1 MLDLLKNLN
10 ILYAEDDLELKESL
24 NKTLTMLSNHVYLA
38 STGIEAINIFQKETI
53 HIVILDYVMPLMNGY
68 EVAKELRKN
77 DKHVPIIIC
86 SGYSDKEKLL
96 NAIEL
101 NLIKYLE
108 KPLSYDKLSQAL
120 IGAIK
125 SLEDNNKL
133 KIILNENI
141 KYDYINKE
149 ILYIDGKT
157 IQLTKQEVDFLEL
170 LLKKRNS
177 LFTKDIVQDIVFGKN
192 VESNT
197 IRNMVY
203 RLRKKL
209 GEDIIV
215 TVKDLGYLIK

>member
-10 ILYAEDDLELKESL
+10 ILYAEDDSELRDNL
-24 NKTLTMLSNHVYLA
+24 NKTLTMLSNRVFLA
-38 STGIEAINIFQKETI
+38 RNGLEAIDIFQKETI
-53 HIVILDYVMPLMNGY
+53 HIIILDYVMPLMDGY

-120 IGAIK
+120 TGAIK

-133 KIILNENI
+133 KVILNKNI

-149 ILYIDGKT
+149 ILDTNGRIF
-157 IQLTKQEVDFLEL
+157 QLTKHEVDFLEL
-170 LLKKRNS
+170 LLKKRSS
-177 LFTKDIVQDIVFGKN
+177 LFTKDVVQEVVFGKN

-203 RLRKKL
+203 RLRKKI
-209 GEDIIV
+209 GEDIII

>member
-10 ILYAEDDLELKESL
+10 ILYAEDDLEIRDSL
-24 NKTLTMLSNHVYLA
+24 YKTLSMLSNHVFLA
-38 STGIEAINIFQKETI
+38 KDGTEALTIFQKETV

-68 EVAKELRKN
+68 EVAKELRREN
-77 DKHVPIIIC
+77 KHIPIIIC

-108 KPLSYDKLSQAL
+108 KPLSYDKLAQAL
-120 IGAIK
+120 TGAIK
-125 SLEDNNKL
+125 SLEYNNKL
-133 KIILNENI
+133 KVILSENI

-149 ILYIDGKT
+149 ILDTNGRIF
-157 IQLTKQEVDFLEL
+157 QLTKHEVDFLEL
-170 LLKKRNS
+170 LLKKRSS
-177 LFTKDIVQDIVFGKN
+177 LFTKDVVQDVVFGKN

-203 RLRKKL
+203 RLRKKI